1 MHSLTLRPTV
11 LWSDDEHCLF
21 VVVGILEI
29 KIEVTYYYINGV
41 QRISL
46 IYR

>member
-11 LWSDDEHCLF
+11 LRSADEHCLF

-29 KIEVTYYYINGV
+29 KTEVTYYYINGV